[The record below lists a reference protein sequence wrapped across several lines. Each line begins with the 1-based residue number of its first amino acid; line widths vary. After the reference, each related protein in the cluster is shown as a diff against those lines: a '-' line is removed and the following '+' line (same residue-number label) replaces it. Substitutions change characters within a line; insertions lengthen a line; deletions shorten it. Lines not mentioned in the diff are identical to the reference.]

1 MISTFFKILSVT
13 ILLTGL
19 LAIMVI
25 KNISAEKQKYINEL
39 ELTLREEQ
47 KKNELYK
54 IEWDHLV
61 SPINIKKISEMI
73 ITNDYQKYFVVLDN
87 EDIEQNNEL
96 FNDVIEIYDTSKIN
110 QNLAR

>member
-1 MISTFFKILSVT
+1 MISTFFKILSVV

-25 KNISAEKQKYINEL
+25 KNISAEKQKFITEL
-39 ELTLREEQ
+39 ELALRDEQ
-47 KKNELYK
+47 KINELYK

-73 ITNDYQKYFVVLDN
+73 ITNDYEKYFVVLDD

-96 FNDVIEIYDTSKIN
+96 FNDVIEVFDTSKIN
-110 QNLAR
+110 QNSAR

>member
-1 MISTFFKILSVT
+1 MISAFFKILSVAV
-13 ILLTGL
+13 LLTGL

-47 KKNELYK
+47 KINELYK

-61 SPINIKKISEMI
+61 SSMNIKKISEMI
-73 ITNDYQKYFVVLDN
+73 ITNDYEKYFVVLDN
-87 EDIEQNNEL
+87 EDIEENNEL
-96 FNDVIEIYDTSKIN
+96 FNDVIEVYETSTIN